1 MHIRSGEKMRE
12 KWIDNIKFMA
22 AGGIP
27 LSLYREFCS
36 GRSRH
41 SKMVAMCQ

>member
-1 MHIRSGEKMRE
+1 MRE

-27 LSLYREFCS
+27 LPLYRELRS
-36 GRSRH
+36 GRSRNT
-41 SKMVAMCQ
+41 KMAAMRK

>member
-12 KWIDNIKFMA
+12 KWIDNIKFVA
-22 AGGIP
+22 AGGGIP

-36 GRSRH
+36 DRSSH
-41 SKMVAMCQ
+41 TKMVTIC